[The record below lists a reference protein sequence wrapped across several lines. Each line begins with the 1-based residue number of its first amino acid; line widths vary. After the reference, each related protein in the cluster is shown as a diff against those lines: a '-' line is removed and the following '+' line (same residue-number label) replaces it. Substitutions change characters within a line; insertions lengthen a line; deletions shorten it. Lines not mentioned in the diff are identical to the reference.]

1 MTASPAS
8 PHVPNPESSPAAEER
23 RAQAP
28 GGAAALPVVAIDG
41 PSGSGK
47 STLARA
53 LAARLRLAHLD
64 TGAMYRA
71 LAWAA
76 LRSGVD
82 PSDGPALGALAQG
95 VRLEVGERVVADG
108 EDVTE
113 AIRRPEVDAVV
124 STVAGHP
131 EVRRE
136 LVRRQRE
143 WIVAHGGAVAEG
155 RDIGT
160 VVWPEATCKVFLVA
174 DEVERARRRASERL
188 AAGVRA
194 AGVEEAGSGASERP
208 ADPEGTAITAEILD
222 AVRAGLG
229 ARDEQ
234 DRRRAIG
241 PLVAAPDA
249 HVLDTTAASV
259 AELVEAVVR
268 WL

>member
-1 MTASPAS
+1 VTAVSAGRPD
-8 PHVPNPESSPAAEER
+8 PNPEGSRRGEGDAAE
-23 RAQAP
+23 
-28 GGAAALPVVAIDG
+28 AATGSSALPVVAIDG

-53 LAARLRLAHLD
+53 LAARLHLAHLD

-71 LAWAA
+71 IAWAA
-76 LRSGVD
+76 LQRGLD
-82 PSDGPALGALAQG
+82 PSDGPGLGSLARAL
-95 VRLEVGERVVADG
+95 RLEVGERVVADE

-124 STVAGHP
+124 SAVAAHP

-143 WIVAHGGAVAEG
+143 WIVAHRGAVAEG

-174 DEVERARRRASERL
+174 DEAERARRRASERL
-188 AAGVRA
+188 GAGVGAAAGVGADGRSAGAEGATIA
-194 AGVEEAGSGASERP
+194 AEV
-208 ADPEGTAITAEILD
+208 LD

-234 DRRRAIG
+234 DRRRAVG

-249 HVLDTTAASV
+249 HVLDTTRASV
-259 AELVEAVVR
+259 EDLVETVVR

>member
-1 MTASPAS
+1 MG
-8 PHVPNPESSPAAEER
+8 EGDAAEVST
-23 RAQAP
+23 
-28 GGAAALPVVAIDG
+28 GSSALPVVAIDG
-41 PSGSGK
+41 PSGAGK

-53 LAARLRLAHLD
+53 LAARLHLAHLD

-71 LAWAA
+71 IAWVA
-76 LRSGVD
+76 LQGGLD
-82 PSDGPALGALAQG
+82 PSDGPALGALAKA
-95 VRLEVGERVVADG
+95 VRLEVGERVVADE

-124 STVAGHP
+124 STVAAHP

-174 DEVERARRRASERL
+174 DEAERARRRASERL
-188 AAGVRA
+188 GAGVGAAGAGADGRA
-194 AGVEEAGSGASERP
+194 
-208 ADPEGTAITAEILD
+208 EGTEGTSIAAEMLD

-229 ARDEQ
+229 ARDDQ
-234 DRRRAIG
+234 DRRRAVG

-259 AELVEAVVR
+259 EELVEAVVR